1 MSPRVAIWT
10 SAFEANMEAI
20 SSEVALLR
28 RNFPNSISW
37 GLSHRH
43 WALLSPT
50 RGFCLHPKLHL
61 LFRAATRLLEPLFE
75 INHVF
80 GSVGDWFYLEGRRC
94 RPTVLTAAAVSA
106 PVERSL
112 LDRVDRFVAEHPAG
126 RDDLHRLGIDDD
138 RIRLVL
144 PPVDLQRFRPTE
156 RPAEPFTVLFASSPE
171 ESLWLDARGL
181 PAILETAALR
191 PQMRFRLLWRPWGDS
206 LSVIRQ
212 QIEQCGLRNVDLVV
226 GRVTDMAAEYARAH
240 VTIAPF
246 TDPNRCK
253 PMPNSLIESLA
264 SGRPVICSPLVG
276 LAPLIGEHVA
286 GIVCDSHGAALAE
299 ALDRTEADWETLSRS
314 SRTLAERHFDQAVFV
329 RSYQRIYAELVPG
342 SGVRI
347 SDFAAN
353 DCSSSQVCAGEI

>member
-10 SAFEANMEAI
+10 SAFEADMEAI

-28 RNFPNSISW
+28 RSFPSSISW

-80 GSVGDWFYLEGRRC
+80 GSVGDWFYLAGQRR
-94 RPTVLTAAAVSA
+94 RPTVLTAAAMST

-126 RDDLHRLGIDDD
+126 RDDLRALGISDD

-171 ESLWLDARGL
+171 EPSWLDARGL
-181 PAILETAALR
+181 PALLDAAALR
-191 PQMRFRLLWRPWGDS
+191 PQMRFRLLWRPWGHS
-206 LSVIRQ
+206 LPIIQQ
-212 QIEQCGLRNVDLVV
+212 QIEQRELHNVELAV
-226 GRVTDMAAEYARAH
+226 GRVTDMSAEYARAH
-240 VTIAPF
+240 VTVAPF
-246 TDPNRCK
+246 TDLKRCK

-276 LAPLIGEHVA
+276 LAPLVSEHR
-286 GIVCDSHGAALAE
+286 GGFVCEPLGAALAD
-299 ALDRTEADWETLSRS
+299 ALDRAAADWDVLSIHAR
-314 SRTLAERHFDQAVFV
+314 RLAEQQFAQETFV
-329 RSYQRIYAELVPG
+329 RSYQQIYRELL
-342 SGVRI
+342 
-347 SDFAAN
+347 A
-353 DCSSSQVCAGEI
+353 

>member
-1 MSPRVAIWT
+1 MLPRVAIWT
-10 SAFEANMEAI
+10 SAFEADMEAI

-28 RNFPNSISW
+28 RSFPHSVSW

-80 GSVGDWFYLEGRRC
+80 GSVGDWFYLAGQRR
-94 RPTVLTAAAVSA
+94 RPTVLTTAAMSA
-106 PVERSL
+106 PVERTL

-126 RDDLHRLGIDDD
+126 RDDLRALGIGDD

-144 PPVDLQRFRPTE
+144 PPVDLHRFRPSE

-171 ESLWLDARGL
+171 ETSWLDARGL
-181 PAILETAALR
+181 PAILDAAVAR
-191 PQMRFRLLWRPWGDS
+191 PNMRFRLLWRPWGNS
-206 LSVIRQ
+206 LPIIRE
-212 QIEQCGLRNVDLVV
+212 QIEQRGLQNVDLSV
-226 GRVTDMAAEYARAH
+226 GRVSDMSAEYARAH
-240 VTIAPF
+240 VTVAPF
-246 TDPNRCK
+246 TDLSRCK

-276 LAPLIGEHVA
+276 LAPLVSDHKA
-286 GIVCDSHGAALAE
+286 GVVCEPQGAALAE
-299 ALDRTEADWETLSRS
+299 ALDRAASDWDSLSHN
-314 SRTLAERHFDQAVFV
+314 SRTLAEQHFDQVAFV
-329 RSYQRIYAELVPG
+329 RSYQQIYEELITPVTR
-342 SGVRI
+342 SV
-347 SDFAAN
+347 SE
-353 DCSSSQVCAGEI
+353 GERFKGH